1 LLSTVDFAVSVEG
14 LRLFKFTAAF
24 QTKLEGLL
32 AKNELS
38 ALSTEE
44 SNELDGLKELE
55 RFFTYLNARLQKY
68 DIEHLLRQ

>member
-1 LLSTVDFAVSVEG
+1 VLKGYGCST
-14 LRLFKFTAAF
+14 LTAAF

-68 DIEHLLRQ
+68 DTKHLLRQ